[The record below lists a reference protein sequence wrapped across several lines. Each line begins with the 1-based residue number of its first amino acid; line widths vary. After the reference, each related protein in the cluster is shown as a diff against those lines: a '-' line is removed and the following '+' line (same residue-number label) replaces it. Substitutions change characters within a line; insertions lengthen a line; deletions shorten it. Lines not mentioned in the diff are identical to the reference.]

1 MRLKYLILFLLFFQK
16 LNAHSLELSSLMIY
30 EQEGKKFLVI
40 KSSISAFQEEIDF
53 HYKKNR
59 YKTPEEFM
67 QLVLKHFEKNCALII
82 NNEQIKFINKSVI
95 LGHET
100 TLFAEIANVP
110 KQINSLQ
117 ISNNFFKD
125 MNNNQCE
132 LILSLNNLPQKQYI
146 FNNENNHA
154 VQLNVKNNLWIEE
167 DPNNSF
173 FKNTKFLYLTLTVSL
188 FVIASITFFRRNK
201 NVVLTN

>member
-1 MRLKYLILFLLFFQK
+1 
-16 LNAHSLELSSLMIY
+16 
-30 EQEGKKFLVI
+30 
-40 KSSISAFQEEIDF
+40 
-53 HYKKNR
+53 
-59 YKTPEEFM
+59 
-67 QLVLKHFEKNCALII
+67 
-82 NNEQIKFINKSVI
+82 
-95 LGHET
+95 
-100 TLFAEIANVP
+100 
-110 KQINSLQ
+110 
-117 ISNNFFKD
+117 

>member
-1 MRLKYLILFLLFFQK
+1 LVLFILFFQK

-30 EQEGKKFLVI
+30 EQEGKRFLVI

-67 QLVLKHFEKNCALII
+67 QLVLKHFEKNYALII
-82 NNEQIKFINKSVI
+82 NNEKIRFINTRVI

-100 TLFAEIANVP
+100 TLFAELANVP

-117 ISNNFFKD
+117 MSNNFFKD

-132 LILSLNNLPQKQYI
+132 LILSFNNLPQKQYI

-167 DPNNSF
+167 DPNNPF
-173 FKNTKFLYLTLTVSL
+173 FKNTKFLYLTLIVSL
-188 FVIASITFFRRNK
+188 LVIASIAFFNRNK
-201 NVVLTN
+201 NLVLTN

>member
-132 LILSLNNLPQKQYI
+132 LILSFKNLPQKQYI

-154 VQLNVKNNLWIEE
+154 VQFNVKNNLWIEE